1 MKYRSEAA
9 CHLASRIR
17 PAVRKRVPT
26 LYPRQCR
33 DCSIRDRKPA
43 TLSLSR
49 TSSGARVRNSG
60 EPPWSMVT
68 ETLAP
73 LQRLIPQLKQRLETS
88 TYLQLLM
95 DGGGGGSRSATIVEF
110 SNDFG
115 NSMGSISEKRQ
126 KATVQVQNRYRTSAG
141 VNSESQRHPLERTLP
156 PSSAISARSSWL
168 PASYPAKEP
177 RLCGPP
183 VPHHRLG

>member
-33 DCSIRDRKPA
+33 DCSIGDRKPA

-95 DGGGGGSRSATIVEF
+95 DGEAAGVGLDTLFKTGPFPQFLNELDPPETPEPLKRPGEPPNCPQHLRFHRASSSPLLGARAQGGSAVQLQITCYSC
-110 SNDFG
+110 ND
-115 NSMGSISEKRQ
+115 E
-126 KATVQVQNRYRTSAG
+126 
-141 VNSESQRHPLERTLP
+141 
-156 PSSAISARSSWL
+156 
-168 PASYPAKEP
+168 
-177 RLCGPP
+177 
-183 VPHHRLG
+183 